1 MQSNMA
7 ITTPSAKDLWFL
19 PLGGTGEIGM
29 NMNLYGHSQSWLMVD
44 CGATFQSPLDQSLDK
59 DKAVKRFD
67 VVSADP
73 AFIQARKDQ
82 LCAIVL
88 THAHEDHIGAIT
100 ELWPTLGCPIYATPF
115 TAEVLRRKFYQKQRY
130 ENLPIVEVSS
140 NQALDIGPFTITWL
154 DITHSLPEPQALKIT
169 TPLGSV
175 FHTADWKIDMQPVIG
190 KPFDKKVF
198 EAMQK
203 EKVLAMVCDSTNALK
218 PGFSVSEKACERGL
232 GSIVSKAK
240 GRVVVSCFASN
251 LARLITL
258 VRIAKAN
265 GRYVALF
272 GRSLENM
279 VSVARRCGYWPDEL
293 SITHRRHIGY
303 LPAHEVLLIATGSQ
317 GEPRTGLNKLASNTH
332 RDCELESGDTV
343 IFSSIVIPGNEK
355 PIEKLVSA
363 LKQREIAVHQSESC
377 DDIIHATG
385 HPNQG
390 DLAAMYNYVKP
401 QIAIPTHG
409 EGVHMQANA
418 ELAKQQNVPKQLLGK
433 NGDLFVIAPQ
443 VSIKRNFVKAARI
456 ALSDKRS

>member
-1 MQSNMA
+1 MA

-44 CGATFQSPLDQSLDK
+44 CGATFQAPLDPTLDK

-100 ELWPTLGCPIYATPF
+100 ELWPSLGCPIYATPF

-169 TPLGSV
+169 TALGSV

-190 KPFDKKVF
+190 RPFDKKIF

-203 EKVLAMVCDSTNALK
+203 EKILAMVCDSTNALK
-218 PGFSVSEKACERGL
+218 SGFSISEKACEKGL
-232 GSIVSKAK
+232 GSIISKAK

-258 VRIAKAN
+258 LRIAKAN

-293 SITHRRHIGY
+293 SITHRRNIGY

-317 GEPRTGLNKLASNTH
+317 GEPRAGLNKLANNSH

-363 LKQREIAVHQSESC
+363 LKQREIEVYQSEFC
-377 DDIIHATG
+377 DEIIHATG

-390 DLAAMYNYVKP
+390 DLAAMYKYVKP

-409 EGVHMQANA
+409 EETHMQANA
-418 ELAKQQNVPKQLLGK
+418 ALAKQQSVPKQLLGK

-456 ALSDKRS
+456 ALSDKRP